1 MTAAVVTIP
10 TELPEVVFRE
20 ARDSDTA
27 FLISSWLRS
36 FAASKLALM
45 ADSDAYF
52 QGYKLLVEA
61 ALSRSRVLVAC
72 QKADPDAIVG
82 WVAVEPGDVPRL
94 HYVYVK
100 HPFRR
105 FGVARR
111 LLSPL
116 LEKPCVYTHE
126 TPVLRRLTVPSQWTY
141 NPFLFF
147 AGAVT

>member
-1 MTAAVVTIP
+1 MTAETIP
-10 TELPEVVFRE
+10 TELPEVVLRE
-20 ARDSDTA
+20 ARDSDKA

-36 FAASKLALM
+36 FAASKLALL

-52 QGYKLLVEA
+52 QGYRPLVEA

-105 FGVARR
+105 FGIAKRLVA
-111 LLSPL
+111 PL
-116 LEKPCVYTHE
+116 LGAAVTYTHE
-126 TPVLRRLTVPSQWTY
+126 TPVLRRLTVPKGWRY
-141 NPFLFF
+141 NPFAFF

>member
-1 MTAAVVTIP
+1 MTHETIP
-10 TELPEVVFRE
+10 TELAEVVLRE
-20 ARDSDTA
+20 ARDTDTR
-27 FLISSWLRS
+27 FLVHSWLRS
-36 FAASKLALM
+36 FEASKVALLA
-45 ADSDAYF
+45 ARDAYF
-52 QGYKLLVEA
+52 QGYKPLVEA
-61 ALSRSRVLVAC
+61 ALTRSRVLVAC

-105 FGVARR
+105 FGIAKRLVA
-111 LLSPL
+111 PL
-116 LEKPCVYTHE
+116 LGSAVTYTHE

>member
-1 MTAAVVTIP
+1 MTAETIP
-10 TELPEVVFRE
+10 TELAEVVLRE

-52 QGYKLLVEA
+52 RGYKPIVLA
-61 ALSRSRVLVAC
+61 ALKRSRVLVAC

-105 FGVARR
+105 FGIAKRLVA
-111 LLSPL
+111 PL
-116 LEKPCVYTHE
+116 LGAAVTYTHE
-126 TPVLRRLTVPSQWTY
+126 TPVLRRLRVPEGWTY
-141 NPFLFF
+141 NPFAFF